1 MTLSVVVISFNQR
14 LLIER
19 LIGQLLDQSFA
30 PDDYEV
36 IVVECNSQDQT
47 ADWLLAQSD
56 ARLRP
61 VILSHDCNRSA
72 ARNRGI
78 LESRG
83 RIVVMIDG
91 DHTISPD
98 FLVRHSD
105 AHAPGVRAIV
115 GKSIF
120 APDPEYRAISTY
132 LDGSG
137 AAKLPIGTM
146 LPGRYFLTRNCS
158 VPRDVLIDI
167 GLFDEQFDQWGGE
180 DLDLGVRLERAGIP
194 IIGAPQALAV
204 HHHFRTLPE
213 VMRVIEAYG
222 AGSVPRLLGK
232 HPQLFRE
239 LSLDWLYHN
248 PFQPDQFSRP
258 TRLLHRLLCSALI
271 YTTML
276 SIAQSLRRFRL
287 PRVLLDYLHLRQ
299 YAKGYC
305 RAAGPKL

>member
-14 LLIER
+14 SLIER
-19 LIGQLLDQSFA
+19 LIGHLLDQSFA

-105 AHAPGVRAIV
+105 AHAPSVRAI
-115 GKSIF
+115 
-120 APDPEYRAISTY
+120 
-132 LDGSG
+132 
-137 AAKLPIGTM
+137 
-146 LPGRYFLTRNCS
+146 
-158 VPRDVLIDI
+158 
-167 GLFDEQFDQWGGE
+167 
-180 DLDLGVRLERAGIP
+180 
-194 IIGAPQALAV
+194 
-204 HHHFRTLPE
+204 
-213 VMRVIEAYG
+213 
-222 AGSVPRLLGK
+222 
-232 HPQLFRE
+232 
-239 LSLDWLYHN
+239 
-248 PFQPDQFSRP
+248 
-258 TRLLHRLLCSALI
+258 
-271 YTTML
+271 
-276 SIAQSLRRFRL
+276 IAE
-287 PRVLLDYLHLRQ
+287 
-299 YAKGYC
+299 
-305 RAAGPKL
+305 